1 MDAPAL
7 NARIKALAA
16 AQSNDIAEHVAAEGV
31 RIIQARGRLTGP
43 HTIEADGSDRAA
55 PTWC

>member
-16 AQSNDIAEHVAAEGV
+16 AQSDDIAEQVAAEGV
-31 RIIQARGRLTGP
+31 QIIQARG
-43 HTIEADGSDRAA
+43 S
-55 PTWC
+55 